1 FKALENFYEKLKGV
15 DEILVDPETTS
26 VRLVVNPEKMVIRE
40 SQRAFMYFNLFG
52 VNVDAVI
59 VNRVIPKD
67 LEECAYFKEWVSI
80 QKRYIEE
87 VETFFSPVPVLKV
100 PLMKEEVL
108 GEERLRE
115 LSGVLYG
122 ERDPAD
128 VLFKERPYEFVKED
142 RGYTLK
148 IKAPSVTK
156 EKVSLLKSDDEIVV
170 RVGNFKSHI
179 MLPRKLRNLD
189 PKGAKIEEGYIKI
202 RLA

>member
-1 FKALENFYEKLKGV
+1 MPTVLKWYMNKVFKTERLVMRVARPVVGRLTDVPLPDEAYFKALENFYEKLKGV

-59 VNRVIPKD
+59 VNRVIPGD

-115 LSGVLYG
+115 LSEVLYG
-122 ERDPAD
+122 ERDPAE

-156 EKVSLLKSDDEIVV
+156 EKSV
-170 RVGNFKSHI
+170 
-179 MLPRKLRNLD
+179 P
-189 PKGAKIEEGYIKI
+189 PEE
-202 RLA
+202 